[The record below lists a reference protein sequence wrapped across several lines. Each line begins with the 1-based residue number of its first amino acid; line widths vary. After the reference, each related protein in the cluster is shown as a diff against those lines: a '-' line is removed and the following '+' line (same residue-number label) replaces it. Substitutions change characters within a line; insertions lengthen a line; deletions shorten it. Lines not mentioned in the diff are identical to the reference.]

1 MCSECFGVQ
10 DAEHKVMLQKA
21 KDEVLAFMMNFKAV
35 IKVRV
40 ISAERLNIREEGT
53 VSTSV
58 YFVPGNLLVSTL
70 KCWLT

>member
-1 MCSECFGVQ
+1 
-10 DAEHKVMLQKA
+10 MLQKA

-53 VSTSV
+53 LFTSV
-58 YFVPGNLLVSTL
+58 YYVQSNLLSMYLEVFVDIVYLSLGTE
-70 KCWLT
+70 